1 MTMMSKEEQRV
12 ELVCYCCY
20 AASAAA
26 ETEAE
31 TQAAAATA
39 VAHLLSICVFQ
50 FSFLTWPNVVLFLFI
65 SGHLLTQLENKIKSN
80 ALSSFLLSP
89 CFFLP
94 FCALFRP

>member
-31 TQAAAATA
+31 TQAAAATS
-39 VAHLLSICVFQ
+39 VAHLLSICVF
-50 FSFLTWPNVVLFLFI
+50 
-65 SGHLLTQLENKIKSN
+65 
-80 ALSSFLLSP
+80 
-89 CFFLP
+89 
-94 FCALFRP
+94 